1 MKKDILILKILLSI
15 LTVLQI
21 TALYIMFS
29 DTAMSLKLN
38 EDFHL
43 NILLTT
49 YSWALTAVF
58 IWYNWKKLPIDKK
71 KKKDKTWMLALL
83 GIAGLGIIG
92 MWLWLPNKK
101 ELDSYL
107 K

>member
-21 TALYIMFS
+21 AALYIMFS

-49 YSWALTAVF
+49 YSWILTAVF